1 MEWVETTGR
10 TIEEAKDAAL
20 DQLGVD
26 EHDAEFEI
34 LEEPRVGLFGRLR
47 AEARVRARVRPTVPR
62 PKEDRR
68 DRRRRQSA
76 HRGGESSTSHRTGES
91 GSSRSGRSGGRSGS
105 AASSSADPP
114 SAADETGAG
123 DRETSRSDTAVL
135 AAGRGQGPDRA
146 SSRSARRRRN
156 RGRRSAAD
164 GRNDGRADGRTD
176 DDEEGSGMTMPL
188 AEQGSRAREF
198 LEGLVEEFGM
208 EATFTV
214 EELDED
220 TVEVRLEG
228 EGLGLLIGPKGQT
241 LAALQELTRCA
252 VQQAGGRGRLL
263 VDVAGY
269 RQKRK
274 DALERF
280 ARQIADEVRGSGQR
294 RTLEPMSAA
303 DRKIVHD
310 TVNELADVATTSEG
324 EEPRRYVVIL
334 PASSGPPD

>member
-68 DRRRRQSA
+68 DRRRRQS
-76 HRGGESSTSHRTGES
+76 HRGGESSTSHRSGES
-91 GSSRSGRSGGRSGS
+91 GSSRSGGRSAA
-105 AASSSADPP
+105 AASNSPDPP
-114 SAADETGAG
+114 STADETGTG
-123 DRETSRSDTAVL
+123 GREAKRSDTAVL
-135 AAGRGQGPDRA
+135 AAERGQGPDRA
-146 SSRSARRRRN
+146 SSPSARRRRN
-156 RGRRSAAD
+156 RGRRSAGD

-176 DDEEGSGMTMPL
+176 NDEEGSGMTMPL

-228 EGLGLLIGPKGQT
+228 ERLGLLIGPKGQT

-252 VQQAGGRGRLL
+252 VQQAGGRSRLL

-294 RTLEPMSAA
+294 RALEPMSAA